1 MTRYLLTF
9 ILILFSKLSIADVWE
24 LPKIKRYFSEDS
36 IYMVKVYPLQIP
48 EKYSKWKSARPN
60 KKKRFT
66 EKDTILT
73 FCHAILY
80 KIENSD
86 TTEVWNKKLT
96 NAIMPEFV
104 IVANDGSSIVTFD
117 NWSSLGYGPDVMVT
131 YDRNGILI
139 KKYKLEDFSPFPIN
153 DYLHSVS
160 SIWWNC
166 GAKYIDNQTI
176 QICFQDEKKAIK
188 TKQYNLTTGEFN

>member
-1 MTRYLLTF
+1 MEV
-9 ILILFSKLSIADVWE
+9 SH
-24 LPKIKRYFSEDS
+24 
-36 IYMVKVYPLQIP
+36 
-48 EKYSKWKSARPN
+48 
-60 KKKRFT
+60 
-66 EKDTILT
+66 TILT